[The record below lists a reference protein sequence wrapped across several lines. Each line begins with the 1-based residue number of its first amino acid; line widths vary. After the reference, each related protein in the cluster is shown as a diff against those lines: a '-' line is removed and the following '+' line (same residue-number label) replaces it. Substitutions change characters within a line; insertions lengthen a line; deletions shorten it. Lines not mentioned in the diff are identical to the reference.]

1 MPYVRADRTLTLGFV
16 AVSPPEAAAYVVHMT
31 RAITALVVLALALPA
46 LAHAQ
51 APQRNAP
58 PGNSAIDEYL
68 ETVPGATGNQRPR
81 APAQGG
87 TGPGVLSAAERARLE
102 RLGPDGKTLADAVE
116 ATAPTATQKKR
127 AERTPEVL
135 EGTGR
140 SPAREVLEA
149 VGGDDGGSGM
159 GLVLPAILITALLAA
174 ITLVLLR
181 RRASS

>member
-1 MPYVRADRTLTLGFV
+1 
-16 AVSPPEAAAYVVHMT
+16 MT

-51 APQRNAP
+51 APQTNAP
-58 PGNSAIDEYL
+58 PGNSAVDEYL
-68 ETVPGATGNQRPR
+68 ETVPGASGAKRPR
-81 APAQGG
+81 PAQSGG
-87 TGPGVLSAAERARLE
+87 PSVLSAPERERLE
-102 RLGPDGKTLADAVE
+102 RLGPDGKALADAVE
-116 ATAPTATQKKR
+116 ATAPAPRTGS
-127 AERTPEVL
+127 ERLPDVS
-135 EGTGR
+135 EGAGR